1 MHLAVKDCISSKGK
15 AYSVLE
21 IHFDNGYVFNTFLNN
36 EQKFCIESALAYNN
50 NKKGE

>member
-1 MHLAVKDCISSKGK
+1 MHLTVKDCVSSKGK
-15 AYSVLE
+15 PYSVLE

-36 EQKFCIESALAYNN
+36 EQKFCIESALANN